1 MRGMMNYIVIMA
13 GGAGTRLWP
22 LSRKNSPKQLQ
33 KLIGD
38 KSMVQETVNRFKKI
52 VKPKN
57 IYISTRIDC
66 LKDLK
71 KQLPQIP
78 QKNYIVEP
86 VGRNTAPAMGL
97 IAQYIYNRDQ
107 EAVVTTIASDHVV
120 NNQKNFLEA
129 ILVAQKTIANNPS
142 YVCTIGIE
150 PNSPHTGYG
159 YIEKEALFAKI
170 NGQEIFKVK
179 QFVEK
184 PDLETAKKY
193 LLSGNF
199 YWNASYFTWQ
209 AKNLLN
215 ILAKHQPDIGKHLQ
229 KINEAINTPE
239 EKKVLQREFPLMPEL
254 AFDYIVEQ
262 LDKILLIPANL
273 GWDDIGSWESLL
285 NIMQNI
291 TGENTVERGNHLGI
305 DNKNS
310 LVYAQDKLVATIG
323 LENIIVVDTPDV
335 VLVCD
340 KNRSQ
345 DVKKI
350 IKTLK
355 EKGRKEY
362 L

>member
-33 KLIGD
+33 KLVGD
-38 KSMVQETVNRFKKI
+38 KSMVQETFERLKKI

-97 IAQYIYNRDQ
+97 IAQYIYMHDRD
-107 EAVVTTIASDHVV
+107 AVVTTIASDHIV
-120 NNQKNFLEA
+120 NNQKNFLNATLSAQEA
-129 ILVAQKTIANNPS
+129 ISKNPT
-142 YVCTIGIE
+142 YVCTIGIK
-150 PNSPHTGYG
+150 PTSAHTGYG
-159 YIEKEALFAKI
+159 YIEKDQVFAKI
-170 NGQEIFKVK
+170 NGQQVFKVK

-184 PDLETAKKY
+184 PDLNTAKKY
-193 LLSGNF
+193 LDSRNF

-209 AKNLLN
+209 AKNLLE
-215 ILAKHQPDIGKHLQ
+215 ILKKHQPDIYQHLQ
-229 KINEAINTPE
+229 KLSRGLGTAQ
-239 EKKVLQREFPLMPEL
+239 EKKVLEKEFSLMPEL

-262 LDKILLIPANL
+262 LDKVLLIPADL
-273 GWDDIGSWESLL
+273 GWDDIGSWASLL
-285 NIMQNI
+285 DIMQNI
-291 TGENTVERGNHLGI
+291 TKKEVIERGKHLGI
-305 DNKNS
+305 DNKNI
-310 LVYAQDKLVATIG
+310 LVYAQDKLVTTIG
-323 LENIIVVDTPDV
+323 LENVIIIDTPDV

-350 IKTLK
+350 VDLLK
-355 EKGRKEY
+355 KKGKYKY